1 MKNNLKIEIVKWI
14 DGLSQL
20 KNIREKVFIQEQKV
34 TPQLEWDGMDEKA
47 IHFLVFND
55 KAAIGCAR
63 AIVIKDHMQL
73 GRMAV
78 LKEYRGQGIGGALI
92 EKAVTTAK
100 LNQLSAIY
108 ISAQCHAIDFY
119 KKFGFEV
126 TSDIYLDAEIP
137 HRDMTLDFYKYFLN
151 DRGNGCPFNMI

>member
-78 LKEYRGQGIGGALI
+78 LKEYRGQGIGSALL
-92 EKAVTTAK
+92 EKAMTIAK

-108 ISAQCHAIDFY
+108 ISAPCHAIDFY

-126 TSDIYLDAEIP
+126 KSDIYLDAEIP
-137 HRDMTLDFYKYFLN
+137 HRDMTLDF
-151 DRGNGCPFNMI
+151 

>member
-78 LKEYRGQGIGGALI
+78 LKEYRGQGIGSALL
-92 EKAVTTAK
+92 EKAMTIAK
-100 LNQLSAIY
+100 LNQLPAIY

-126 TSDIYLDAEIP
+126 KSDIYLDAEIP
-137 HRDMTLDFYKYFLN
+137 HRDMTLDF
-151 DRGNGCPFNMI
+151 

>member
-1 MKNNLKIEIVKWI
+1 MKNNLKVEIAKWI
-14 DGLSQL
+14 DDHTQL

-34 TPQLEWDGMDEKA
+34 TPELEWDGMDEKA

-92 EKAVTTAK
+92 EKAMTIAK

-137 HRDMTLDFYKYFLN
+137 HRDMTLDF
-151 DRGNGCPFNMI
+151 

>member
-55 KAAIGCAR
+55 KAAIACAR

-92 EKAVTTAK
+92 EKAMTIAK

-137 HRDMTLDFYKYFLN
+137 HRDMTLDF
-151 DRGNGCPFNMI
+151 

>member
-14 DGLSQL
+14 DDHTQL

-78 LKEYRGQGIGGALI
+78 LKEYRGQGIGSALL
-92 EKAVTTAK
+92 EKAMTIAK

-126 TSDIYLDAEIP
+126 KSDIYLDAEIP
-137 HRDMTLDFYKYFLN
+137 HRDMTLDF
-151 DRGNGCPFNMI
+151 

>member
-78 LKEYRGQGIGGALI
+78 LKEYRGQGIGSALI
-92 EKAVTTAK
+92 EKAMTTAK
-100 LNQLSAIY
+100 RNQLSAIY

-137 HRDMTLDFYKYFLN
+137 HRDMTLDF
-151 DRGNGCPFNMI
+151 

>member
-1 MKNNLKIEIVKWI
+1 MENNLSLEILKWI
-14 DGLSQL
+14 DCYKTLTL
-20 KNIREKVFIQEQKV
+20 IREKVFIEEQKV
-34 TPQLEWDGMDEKA
+34 TPQLEWDGLDEEA
-47 IHFLVFND
+47 IHFLVFKD
-55 KAAIGCAR
+55 KKPIGCAR
-63 AIVIKDHMQL
+63 AFVIENHMQL

-78 LKEYRGQGIGGALI
+78 LKEYRREGIGRALI
-92 EKAVTTAK
+92 EKAILTAK

-137 HRDMTLDFYKYFLN
+137 HRDMKLDF
-151 DRGNGCPFNMI
+151 

>member
-1 MKNNLKIEIVKWI
+1 MKNNLKVEIVKWI
-14 DGLSQL
+14 DGHTQL

-34 TPQLEWDGMDEKA
+34 MPELEWDGMDEKA

-78 LKEYRGQGIGGALI
+78 LKEYRGQGIGSALI
-92 EKAVTTAK
+92 EKAMTTAK

-137 HRDMTLDFYKYFLN
+137 HRDMTLDF
-151 DRGNGCPFNMI
+151 

>member
-34 TPQLEWDGMDEKA
+34 TPELEWDGMDGNA
-47 IHFLVFND
+47 MHFLVFND

-63 AIVIKDHMQL
+63 AVVIKNYMQL

-78 LKEYRGQGIGGALI
+78 LKEYRGQGIGSALL
-92 EKAVTTAK
+92 EKAMTIAK

-126 TSDIYLDAEIP
+126 KSDIYLDAEIP
-137 HRDMTLDFYKYFLN
+137 HRDMTLDF
-151 DRGNGCPFNMI
+151 